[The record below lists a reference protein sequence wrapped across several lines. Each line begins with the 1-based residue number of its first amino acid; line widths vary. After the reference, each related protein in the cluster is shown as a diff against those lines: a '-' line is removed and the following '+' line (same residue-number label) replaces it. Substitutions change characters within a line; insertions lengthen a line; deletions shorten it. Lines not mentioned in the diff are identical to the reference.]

1 MSPLGWVVVAI
12 LAAAVVWLGLALLGA
27 VRELAAIR
35 ERLDAMQADAAS
47 IEDGLPVGTPAPAW
61 EIVTPEGETV
71 SSSSLRGRRHL
82 LVFADADCAACD
94 ELVPSVVRA
103 AEGDRLP
110 PVAVIGRGEARAT
123 PEAWRARD
131 GRAVVG
137 AERADHVTTAYEV
150 RLSPHVFVIDDGGF
164 VVAHG
169 VAADLAD
176 VRSMLRGS
184 EGIRIVAGGE
194 PS

>member
-1 MSPLGWVVVAI
+1 MSALGWIAVAI

-35 ERLDAMQADAAS
+35 ERLDAMQADVAS

-71 SSSSLRGRRHL
+71 SSSSMRGRRHL

-110 PVAVIGRGEARAT
+110 PVAVIGRGRRAPRRRRGAPVTAGRWSARNA
-123 PEAWRARD
+123 P
-131 GRAVVG
+131 
-137 AERADHVTTAYEV
+137 TT
-150 RLSPHVFVIDDGGF
+150 SPPRT
-164 VVAHG
+164 
-169 VAADLAD
+169 
-176 VRSMLRGS
+176 RSG
-184 EGIRIVAGGE
+184 
-194 PS
+194 

>member
-1 MSPLGWVVVAI
+1 
-12 LAAAVVWLGLALLGA
+12 
-27 VRELAAIR
+27 
-35 ERLDAMQADAAS
+35 
-47 IEDGLPVGTPAPAW
+47 
-61 EIVTPEGETV
+61 
-71 SSSSLRGRRHL
+71 
-82 LVFADADCAACD
+82 
-94 ELVPSVVRA
+94 
-103 AEGDRLP
+103 
-110 PVAVIGRGEARAT
+110 
-123 PEAWRARD
+123 
-131 GRAVVG
+131 VVG